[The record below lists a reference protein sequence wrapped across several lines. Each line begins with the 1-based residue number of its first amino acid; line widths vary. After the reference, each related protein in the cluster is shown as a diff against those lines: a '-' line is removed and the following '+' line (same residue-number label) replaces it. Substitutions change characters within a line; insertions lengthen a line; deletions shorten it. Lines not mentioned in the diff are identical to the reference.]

1 MSTNLQNQAIGDQ
14 MPNGGSVWNRLH
26 SEREEVCEALLRNAR
41 RVNQTGTGAPET
53 NSGVT
58 LTAHEQKRDQLLE
71 TRLRMIDEA
80 LDRLLEGK
88 YGECSI
94 CRKWIE
100 DTKLAA
106 DPTFPFCLG
115 CQRRGE

>member
-1 MSTNLQNQAIGDQ
+1 
-14 MPNGGSVWNRLH
+14 
-26 SEREEVCEALLRNAR
+26 
-41 RVNQTGTGAPET
+41 
-53 NSGVT
+53 
-58 LTAHEQKRDQLLE
+58 
-71 TRLRMIDEA
+71 MIDEA